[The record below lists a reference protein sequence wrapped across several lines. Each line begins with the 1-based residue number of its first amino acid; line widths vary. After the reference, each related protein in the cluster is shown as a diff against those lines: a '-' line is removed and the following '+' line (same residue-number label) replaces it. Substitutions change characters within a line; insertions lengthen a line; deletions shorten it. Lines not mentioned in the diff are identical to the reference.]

1 MTKDEFLALL
11 KRAPRDLDRRPVL
24 YGLAWDD
31 WDADT
36 IRADVGT
43 HELLFIWW
51 THGGHWTVDMRGLS
65 MLSGRAGACQGSGA
79 SPMEALRALYDAVV
93 SERGRL
99 TSLKRALS
107 KTEIGISRRQC
118 PAVYRHPRGSTT
130 WFCIRPSGHTG
141 DHRASYFSCRTSSV
155 QWNSKGR
162 VSPPTLPLNKKGDVV
177 GDKT

>member
-1 MTKDEFLALL
+1 MTRDEFAALL
-11 KRAPRDLDRRPVL
+11 KRAPRDKDHRPVL
-24 YGLAWDD
+24 YGLTWDD
-31 WDADT
+31 WDDWDTDT

-43 HELLFIWW
+43 HELLFIWRAHDGRW
-51 THGGHWTVDMRGLS
+51 TADTPSVSL
-65 MLSGRAGACQGSGA
+65 LCQGSGA
-79 SPMEALRALYDAVV
+79 APMEALRALYDAAV

-99 TSLKRALS
+99 TSLKHALS
-107 KTEIGISRRQC
+107 KTEIGIRRHQC
-118 PAVYRHPRGSTT
+118 PAVYRHPHGSTT